1 MKCFLLRCPLWASVL
16 CFALTPLPAR
26 QLAVETNSPEGKQMA
41 AIEHEI
47 DAAKKRAMLEEFAAN
62 FSKQPI
68 SGWAYTQL
76 QTLYLQGQQYDK
88 VIEAGQATLAVDPDN
103 LEASYNNLK
112 AAEAK
117 SDFDGIAKWS
127 SDTSKIARKQEQSA
141 NAADSSGKARADYA
155 KQVDT
160 YTEYAV
166 YAASLK
172 ATEAPKIIA
181 LVESLEQRN
190 PQSPYLSQA
199 YGRYLNALRESGQAD
214 KAGAAAERQLQRDP
228 NSEDALLVAAGFNM
242 QEKQDQKAA
251 TYAGKLIQV
260 MQAKSKPDGMSD
272 ADWEKKKATTLGLGY
287 WIQGVSSSNLHQ
299 YGDADKALRQAL
311 PLIKDNPEVLGIGLF
326 HLGLSDYQLGK
337 STKSRILIQ
346 QALKYS
352 QQSAAIKSPLQAQA
366 QNNVAAIKKAL
377 GPAAR

>member
-1 MKCFLLRCPLWASVL
+1 
-16 CFALTPLPAR
+16 
-26 QLAVETNSPEGKQMA
+26 MA
-41 AIEHEI
+41 AIEHET
-47 DAAKKRAMLEEFAAN
+47 DPAKKRAMLEEFATN

-68 SGWAYTQL
+68 SAWADTQL
-76 QTLYLQGQQYDK
+76 QALDLQAQQYDK
-88 VIEAGQATLAVDPDN
+88 VIAAGQAALAVDPNN

-117 SDFDGIAKWS
+117 GDIDGIAKWS
-127 SDTSKIARKQEQSA
+127 GDTSKIARGVEQSA
-141 NAADSSGKARADYA
+141 SPSDSGAKARIDYA

-172 ATEAPKIIA
+172 TTDPKQIVT

-199 YGRYLNALRESGQAD
+199 YGRYLNALRQSGQAD
-214 KAGAAAERQLQRDP
+214 KAGEAAERQLQRDP

-242 QEKQDQKAA
+242 QAKQDQKAA
-251 TYAGKLIQV
+251 SYAGKLIQV
-260 MQAKSKPDGMSD
+260 MQSKPKPDGMSD
-272 ADWEKKKATTLGLGY
+272 ADWDKKKATTLGLAY
-287 WIQGVSSSNLHQ
+287 WIDGVSSSNLHQ
-299 YGDADKALRQAL
+299 YSDADKALRQAL
-311 PLIKDNPEVLGIGLF
+311 PLVKDNQEVLGMCLF

-337 STKSRILIQ
+337 STKNRALIQ

-352 QQSAAIKSPLQAQA
+352 QQSAAIKSPLQTQA
-366 QNNVAAIKKAL
+366 QNNVAAIRRAL
-377 GPAAR
+377 GGAAH

>member
-1 MKCFLLRCPLWASVL
+1 MKPFLRKFWLRATTLCLVLSPVFAGQLSVDT
-16 CFALTPLPAR
+16 A
-26 QLAVETNSPEGKQMA
+26 SPEGKQMA
-41 AIEHEI
+41 AIEHET
-47 DAAKKRAMLEEFAAN
+47 DPAKKRAMLEEFATN

-68 SGWAYTQL
+68 SAWADTQL
-76 QTLYLQGQQYDK
+76 QALDLQAQQYDK
-88 VIEAGQATLAVDPDN
+88 VIAAGQAALAVDPNN

-117 SDFDGIAKWS
+117 GDIDGIAKWS
-127 SDTSKIARKQEQSA
+127 GDTSKIARGVEQSA
-141 NAADSSGKARADYA
+141 SPSDSGAKARIDYA

-172 ATEAPKIIA
+172 TTDPKQIVT

-199 YGRYLNALRESGQAD
+199 YGRYLNALRQSGQAD
-214 KAGAAAERQLQRDP
+214 KAGEAAERQLQRDP

-242 QEKQDQKAA
+242 QAKQDQKAA
-251 TYAGKLIQV
+251 SYAGKLIQV
-260 MQAKSKPDGMSD
+260 MQSKPKPDGMSD
-272 ADWEKKKATTLGLGY
+272 ADWDKKKATTLGLAY
-287 WIQGVSSSNLHQ
+287 WIDGVSSSNLHQ
-299 YGDADKALRQAL
+299 YSDADKALRQAL
-311 PLIKDNPEVLGIGLF
+311 PLVKDNQEVLGMCLF

-337 STKSRILIQ
+337 STKNRALIQ

-352 QQSAAIKSPLQAQA
+352 QQSAAIKSPLQTQA
-366 QNNVAAIKKAL
+366 QNNVAAIRRAL
-377 GPAAR
+377 GGAAH